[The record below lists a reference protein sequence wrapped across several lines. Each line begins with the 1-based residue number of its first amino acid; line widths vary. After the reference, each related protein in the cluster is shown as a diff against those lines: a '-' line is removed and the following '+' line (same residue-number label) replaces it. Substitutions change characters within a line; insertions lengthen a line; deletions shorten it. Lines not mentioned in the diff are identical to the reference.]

1 MSEHLAHAQ
10 DLLLAIHENRLP
22 SFLTQVEFGFAGCR
36 DFYELCFLFEVYT
49 SLVKDC
55 GVTAQRL
62 SDWKDEAARFDI
74 QIGSQAG
81 SEIFSTRVEEELIA
95 QYTEFHDA
103 LLMCT
108 DHLKWPSPSR
118 RHYVDKA
125 IELSYSGDDA
135 ESFVDR
141 RFSTRLR
148 MSSAT
153 PAGTGHDRFIASIE
167 NLYWSVENNFALT
180 DKETLIVFGF
190 PRCHA
195 TLERQFLYSAYYYLL
210 RTCGVDRGQLHD
222 WLMQRTLGDN
232 MAIEF
237 RRNIDTYPCEQFLGW
252 VNDHQWIWNLSKGT
266 EQRAA
271 IRRRP
276 NFDVKFVAK
285 LNKFRENR
293 LLGNTPTRTWL

>member
-1 MSEHLAHAQ
+1 MSSHLAHAQ

-22 SFLTQVEFGFAGCR
+22 SLLTQIEFGFAGCR

-81 SEIFSTRVEEELIA
+81 SEIFSTRVGEELIA

-103 LLMCT
+103 LLMC
-108 DHLKWPSPSR
+108 H

-125 IELSYSGDDA
+125 IELSYSRDDA

-141 RFSTRLR
+141 RFSIILR
-148 MSSAT
+148 RSSAT
-153 PAGTGHDRFIASIE
+153 PAGTGQDRFLASIE
-167 NLYWSVENNFALT
+167 NLYLCVRNNFALT
-180 DKETLIVFGF
+180 DEETLIVFGF
-190 PRCHA
+190 ARCHD
-195 TLERQFLYSAYYYLL
+195 TLDRQFLYSAYYYLL
-210 RTCGVDRGQLHD
+210 GTCSVDRGQLHD
-222 WLMQRTLGDN
+222 WLMQRTLGVN

-237 RRNIDTYPCEQFLGW
+237 RRNIDTYPCGQFLEW
-252 VNDHQWIWNLSKGT
+252 VNEHQWIWNFSKGI

-276 NFDVKFVAK
+276 NFAVKFVAK
-285 LNKFRENR
+285 LNKIRESR
-293 LLGNTPTRTWL
+293 LLGNTPTRT